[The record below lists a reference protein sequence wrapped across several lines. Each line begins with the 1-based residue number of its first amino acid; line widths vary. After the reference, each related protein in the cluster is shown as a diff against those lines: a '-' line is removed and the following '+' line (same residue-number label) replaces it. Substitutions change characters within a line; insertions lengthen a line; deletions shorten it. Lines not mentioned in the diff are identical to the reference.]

1 MPGAIIRNLDRN
13 KFKKPANRFI
23 AFFLFFLISTSLS
36 LAENSLTRLALSDF
50 KKGELKAL
58 QIHARPLP
66 VPAYEL
72 QEITGKKTSLKSLA
86 SKVVVVN
93 IWATWCGPC
102 VKELPSLDN
111 LQQTV
116 KKKGVKVIG
125 VAQDRAGEEVVPKFI
140 DKLKLTK
147 ITILLDSR
155 SEMMRAHKLTGL
167 PTTLFLDQSGNEVA
181 RLTGAIDWSSED
193 VVRFVTFLSDQ
204 TSK

>member
-1 MPGAIIRNLDRN
+1 MSGAVIRSLDRN
-13 KFKKPANRFI
+13 KFEKPIERFI
-23 AFFLFFLISTSLS
+23 AVFLFFLIGTSWS
-36 LAENSLTRLALSDF
+36 LAENNSPRLALSDF
-50 KKGELKAL
+50 KKGELKGL

-66 VPAYEL
+66 MPAYEL
-72 QEITGKKTSLKSLA
+72 QEITGKKASLKSLTG
-86 SKVVVVN
+86 KVVVVN

-111 LQQTV
+111 LQRAME
-116 KKKGVKVIG
+116 KKGVKVIG

-140 DKLKLTK
+140 NKLRLKK

-167 PTTLFLDQSGNEVA
+167 PTTLFLDHSGNEVA

-193 VVRFVTFLSDQ
+193 VVRLVTFLSDQ
-204 TSK
+204 TRK